1 MRGYTAPPM
10 QPKPSRAELDQIA
23 EHYELGSEGVDAMLE
38 VAEARPD
45 AETTRQ
51 FLAGMLRI
59 GGILSL
65 AAGVVFFVAAN
76 WSDIEVFGR
85 FGLLEILLVACG
97 VLALVKPP
105 PSFAGRAAL
114 FLAFVTTGALLALF
128 GQTYQT
134 GADIH
139 ELFLSWALL
148 GLPFAILAGWS
159 VSSAAW
165 LLVLNLALALF
176 CGWHPT
182 GGLLWAMLGWR
193 RFDPT
198 TIIIGVTWIN
208 VVLWFVFEFVKLE
221 AVPEWVRRIGISCAF
236 AFGTW
241 AGVLAVVDRGE
252 SPLILPLLAA
262 AMAVV
267 LAYALR
273 TRKDIYPI
281 AVVLG
286 AFIIVTLVWLGKV
299 SRFKDE
305 GVLLLLAVWLIGTST
320 IAGRILAHTARRWRT
335 QGAA

>member
-1 MRGYTAPPM
+1 M

-23 EHYELGSEGVDAMLE
+23 GHYELGSADVDAMLE
-38 VAEARPD
+38 LAESRPG
-45 AETTRQ
+45 AAATRR
-51 FLAGMLRI
+51 FLSGTLRI

-76 WSDIEVFGR
+76 WSEIEVFGR
-85 FGLLEILLVACG
+85 FGLLELLLAACG
-97 VLALVKPP
+97 ILALVKPP
-105 PSFAGRAAL
+105 PAFAGRAAL

-134 GADIH
+134 GADVH
-139 ELFLSWALL
+139 ELFVSWALL
-148 GLPFAILAGWS
+148 GLPIVLLAGWS

-193 RFDPT
+193 HFEPT
-198 TIIIGVTWIN
+198 TIIIGVAWLNIA
-208 VVLWFVFEFVKLE
+208 LWFVFEWLKLA
-221 AVPEWVRRIGISCAF
+221 AVPEWVRRMGISCAF

-241 AGVLAVVDRGE
+241 AGVFAVIESGR
-252 SPLILPLLAA
+252 SPLILPALAL
-262 AMAVV
+262 AMVVVAV
-267 LAYALR
+267 YAMR

-286 AFIIVTLVWLGKV
+286 TFIIVTLVWLGKV
-299 SRFKDE
+299 TQFKEE

-320 IAGRILAHTARRWRT
+320 VAGRILASTARRWRAE
-335 QGAA
+335 GAT